1 MGSICFKPPMV
12 KLVTVCT
19 LGRVEPVIGGT
30 ISILLVLEIAR
41 TESNVLDACCAVHP
55 GGRYPELLATVSS

>member
-1 MGSICFKPPMV
+1 MV

-30 ISILLVLEIAR
+30 ISNLLVLEIAR
-41 TESNVLDACCAVHP
+41 TESNVLDACGAVHP
-55 GGRYPELLATVSS
+55 CGRYPELLAAISS

>member
-1 MGSICFKPPMV
+1 MGRISFEPPMV
-12 KLVTVCT
+12 ELVTVCA

-41 TESNVLDACCAVHP
+41 TESNVFDACCAVHP
-55 GGRYPELLATVSS
+55 CGRNPELLATVSS